1 MRMRNSLL
9 RLQRFRFED
18 RKRQLAAIEAMINDF
33 QRKQEDLDQ
42 QIQLEEQRN
51 GVTDPSHF
59 NYSMTAKSLRA
70 RRDNLLRS
78 AAELRDQREEVR
90 ARFEEDSAELKRL
103 ELLAEKESAL
113 AAPVAAAP
121 VLADAQTI

>member
-1 MRMRNSLL
+1 MRMRDSLL

-18 RKRQLAAIEAMINDF
+18 RKRQLSAIEAMINDF

-59 NYSMTAKSLRA
+59 NSSMTAKSLRV

-78 AAELRDQREEVR
+78 AAELRDQLEDAR
-90 ARFEEDSAELKRL
+90 ARFEEESAELKRL
-103 ELLAEKESAL
+103 ELLAEKEAGP
-113 AAPVAAAP
+113 ATPVAVTP
-121 VLADAQTI
+121 VLADARST

>member
-59 NYSMTAKSLRA
+59 NYSMTAKSLRV

-78 AAELRDQREEVR
+78 AAELRDQLEDVR

-103 ELLAEKESAL
+103 ELLAEKEAAL

-121 VLADAQTI
+121 VLADARST